1 MLIHPTLHSLLAHK
15 NVREAHAAA
24 ERRGRAHELPRRGRH
39 IPRRGDQPDAGV
51 AAECVGWMVAGAESL
66 VIAPSPPR
74 ATPVER
80 PHQTE
85 GPP

>member
-1 MLIHPTLHSLLAHK
+1 MLIHPTLHSLLAHE

-24 ERRGRAHELPRRGRH
+24 ERWGSAHKLARRGRR

-66 VIAPSPPR
+66 VTAPSPPR

-85 GPP
+85 GSP